1 MPTRKKHPRLPN
13 GYGSIRYLGKRRKNA
28 YAVHPPA
35 DLDGNRPPALCY
47 VDDWMK
53 GFVVLTSYKAGTY
66 TPGMEATLQLPDETK
81 HLDDLTLKIL
91 ADYNR
96 LKGFEPE
103 EPEKTFE
110 EVYEAFYADK
120 FAEGHKYSTS
130 NKNAI
135 RAAYKNCKTLY
146 DKEFRAIRSKDLQD
160 NLDACP
166 LKHASLE
173 LIKNL
178 YRQMYK
184 YADGRGWCDKD
195 YSQFV
200 SIKKDDDDEHGVPF
214 TDAELKTLWE
224 NRSDD
229 TAEMLLIM
237 CYSGWRISEYIG
249 LEVNLKDKYFM
260 GGLKTDAGKNRTVP
274 IHSLIYPMVKHRIE
288 KYNRLLTCSA
298 WEFRARE
305 DELLKKLNL
314 QGEPKHTPHDCRHTF
329 SRLCEKYEVKE
340 NDRKRMLGH
349 SFKNDITNKVYGHRE
364 LEDLRKEIEKIKIN
378 L

>member
-1 MPTRKKHPRLPN
+1 
-13 GYGSIRYLGKRRKNA
+13 
-28 YAVHPPA
+28 
-35 DLDGNRPPALCY
+35 
-47 VDDWMK
+47 
-53 GFVVLTSYKAGTY
+53 
-66 TPGMEATLQLPDETK
+66 MEATLQLPDETK
-81 HLDDLTLKIL
+81 YLDNLTLKIL

-96 LKGFEPE
+96 LKGIEPE
-103 EPEKTFE
+103 EPEKTFS

-120 FAEGHKYSTS
+120 FAEGNKYSNS
-130 NKNAI
+130 NKNSI
-135 RAAYKNCKTLY
+135 RAAYKNCKVLY
-146 DKEFRAIRSKDLQD
+146 NKEFRAIRSKDLQD

-274 IHSLIYPMVKHRIE
+274 IHSLI
-288 KYNRLLTCSA
+288 
-298 WEFRARE
+298 
-305 DELLKKLNL
+305 
-314 QGEPKHTPHDCRHTF
+314 
-329 SRLCEKYEVKE
+329 
-340 NDRKRMLGH
+340 
-349 SFKNDITNKVYGHRE
+349 
-364 LEDLRKEIEKIKIN
+364 
-378 L
+378 